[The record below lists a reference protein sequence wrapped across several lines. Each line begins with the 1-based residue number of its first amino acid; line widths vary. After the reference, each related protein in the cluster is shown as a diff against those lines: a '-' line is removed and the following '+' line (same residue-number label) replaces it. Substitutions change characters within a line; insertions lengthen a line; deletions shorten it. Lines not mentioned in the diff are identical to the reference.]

1 MTCVKYGAENIHV
14 SQEPLHSF
22 ITFLESLSLLRF
34 RIHFYSSLFENDIF
48 AQCKICQVFVAFEK
62 FEILQNLR
70 NLIFRLFEV

>member
-34 RIHFYSSLFENDIF
+34 RILFRLLLKNDIF